1 MRLTQILLFIW
12 YSNGSSI
19 WSTNKNTY
27 CAFLQNEFQQRELRF
42 SLRKVILVERRN
54 TTLRATITICFI
66 LAKVSI
72 LHGSSPYTQEVRWQ
86 PLPVQPLPMTTTT
99 IWHPLPVT
107 IIIYQ
112 MTTIT
117 TDNHYRPPL
126 PGFIEQE
133 NHYQPPLPHDNNY
146 HMTIIGYVFL
156 QTFPINLS
164 KAKQLV
170 SEFTY

>member
-12 YSNGSSI
+12 YSYGSSI

-27 CAFLQNEFQQRELRF
+27 CAFLQNKFQQRELRF

-107 IIIYQ
+107 IITRWQ
-112 MTTIT
+112 PLPLTTIT
-117 TDNHYRPPL
+117 GH
-126 PGFIEQE
+126 
-133 NHYQPPLPHDNNY
+133 HYQVSFSKKTITSHHYHMTTTTIWRSLPHDNHY
-146 HMTIIGYVFL
+146 HMTTTTTLPKLPHFL
-156 QTFPINLS
+156 
-164 KAKQLV
+164 
-170 SEFTY
+170 